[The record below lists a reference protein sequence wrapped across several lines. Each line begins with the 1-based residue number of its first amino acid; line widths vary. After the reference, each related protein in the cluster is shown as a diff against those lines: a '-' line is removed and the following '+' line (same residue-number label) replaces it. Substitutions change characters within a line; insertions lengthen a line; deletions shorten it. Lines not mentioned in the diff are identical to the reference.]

1 MLSAEFLRRT
11 FEQGLGYEEYVG
23 TGTPEQQQGWKA
35 FHAKV
40 HLSEAQRT
48 LVASFTRRVNVLVSS
63 GTWCGDCVQQ
73 VPMLDHIARAHPGVV
88 SLRIVDR
95 DRHAELSRQV
105 MICGGNRVPTVLF
118 LNEDHEFCGLYGD
131 QTLARLRAKAARM
144 LGASCP
150 LPGAD
155 VPSDEVAAT
164 LQDWVDQFERVHLLV
179 RLSTKLRQRHDD

>member
-1 MLSAEFLRRT
+1 MLSAEFLRAT
-11 FEQGLGYEEYVG
+11 FEQGLGYDEYVA
-23 TGTPEQQQGWKA
+23 TGTPEQQQSWKA
-35 FHAKV
+35 FHALV
-40 HLSEAQRT
+40 RLSDAQRT
-48 LVASFTRRVNVLVSS
+48 LIGTFTRRVNVLVSS

-73 VPMLDHIARAHPGVV
+73 VPMLDHIARAHAG
-88 SLRIVDR
+88 SIALRIVDR
-95 DRHAELSRQV
+95 DRHGEFSRRV
-105 MICGGNRVPTVLF
+105 TICGGNRVPTVVF

-131 QTLARLRAKAARM
+131 QTLARLRAKAAKS

-164 LQDWVDQFERVHLLV
+164 LQDWVDEFERLHLLV